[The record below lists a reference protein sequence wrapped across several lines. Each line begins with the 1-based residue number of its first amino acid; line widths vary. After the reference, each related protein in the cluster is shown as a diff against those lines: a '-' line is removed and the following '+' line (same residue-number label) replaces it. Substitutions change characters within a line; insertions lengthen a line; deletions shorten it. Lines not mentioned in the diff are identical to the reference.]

1 MSDPMKKTFS
11 IFFALIVYTCIG
23 NTAPKSPVHVSH
35 GMVVAAEPLAAR
47 VGQKI
52 LEQGGNAIDA
62 AVATGFALAV
72 TYPGAGNIGG
82 GGFMVIR
89 FADGRTAAIDYRE
102 QAPAAAARR
111 MYLDSAGNFLPEKST
126 YGHLAVGVP
135 GSVAGM
141 LEALKKFGTMNR
153 AAVMAPAIA
162 LAGNGFPLHSRL
174 ASSLKSMIP
183 SFSKFPGSVRSFT
196 HNGAA
201 MREGEM
207 WKQPDLA
214 GTLRLIARN
223 GEDGF
228 YRGRVADQ
236 LVAEMKRGGGLITH
250 SDLEHYRPVFRDVVR
265 GTYRGYDIL
274 SMSPPSSGGI
284 ALIQLLNILEPFD
297 LHAYG
302 WNSAKTVHVMTEA
315 MRRVYADRA
324 EFLGDPEFY
333 SVPLRELVSKQYA
346 DVRRSSIDTLRA
358 SPSASISHGNP
369 VGHESNETTHYSVAD
384 KYGNCV
390 SVTTTL
396 NGGYGSCVTVEG
408 AGFLL
413 NNEMDDFSAKPGTP
427 NMFGLI
433 GNEANAIAP
442 GKRMLSS
449 MTPTIIVKNNEP
461 FMVIG
466 SPGGSTIITTVLQV
480 ILNVVDF
487 GMNIQQA
494 VDAPRIHHQWLP
506 DILYYEKGALSEE
519 TIAKLRGMGHTLE
532 QRAGT
537 QGLAEGLLFDA
548 KKKTIDGAS
557 DSRGY
562 GEAAGW

>member
-1 MSDPMKKTFS
+1 MKK
-11 IFFALIVYTCIG
+11 IFFCLLLSFVSLGIG
-23 NTAPKSPVHVSH
+23 AAAPKSPVRVSH
-35 GMVVAAEPLAAR
+35 GMVVAADPLAAR
-47 VGQKI
+47 AGQKI

-102 QAPAAAARR
+102 KAPSAATRT
-111 MYLDSAGNFLPEKST
+111 MYLDSAGNFIPQKST
-126 YGHLAVGVP
+126 YGHLASGVP

-141 LEALKKFGTMNR
+141 LAALDTFGTMTR
-153 AAVMAPAIA
+153 AKVIAPAIA
-162 LAGNGFPLHSRL
+162 LAGSGFPLHRRL
-174 ASSLKSMIP
+174 ASSLKSMLP
-183 SFSKFPGSVRSFT
+183 EFMKFPGSVRSFLKK
-196 HNGAA
+196 GEPLA
-201 MREGEM
+201 EGDV

-214 GTLRLIARN
+214 RTLRLIAEK
-223 GEDGF
+223 GKDGF
-228 YRGRVADQ
+228 YRGSVANA

-250 SDLEHYRPVFRDVVR
+250 TDLESYRPVFRTAVH
-265 GTYRGYDIL
+265 GTYRGYDVI
-274 SMSPPSSGGI
+274 SMPPPSSGGI
-284 ALIQLLNILEPFD
+284 ALVQLLNMLEPYD

-302 WNSAKTVHVMTEA
+302 WNSAKTVHLMTEA

-324 EFLGDPEFY
+324 EFLGDPDFAK
-333 SVPLRELVSKQYA
+333 VPQRWLLSREYA
-346 DVRRSSIDTLRA
+346 AARRATIDTMRA
-358 SPSASISHGNP
+358 SRSDAISHGSP
-369 VGHESNETTHYSVAD
+369 VGHESEETTHYSVAD
-384 KYGNCV
+384 KFGNCV

-433 GNEANAIAP
+433 GNEANAIQP

-449 MTPTIIVKNNEP
+449 MAPTILVKDAEP

-480 ILNVVDF
+480 IVNVVDF
-487 GMNIQQA
+487 GMTMQEA
-494 VDAPRIHHQWLP
+494 VDAPRFHHQWLP
-506 DILYYEKGALSEE
+506 DKVYYEKGAFSAA
-519 TIAKLRGMGHTLE
+519 TIAQLRAMGHVLE

-537 QGLAEGLLFDA
+537 QGLAEGLLFNTA
-548 KKKTIDGAS
+548 KKTIDGAS
-557 DSRGY
+557 DARGY

>member
-1 MSDPMKKTFS
+1 MKKTFLFLLLS
-11 IFFALIVYTCIG
+11 FVLMSFAPA
-23 NTAPKSPVHVSH
+23 APNAPVRVSH
-35 GMVVAAEPLAAR
+35 GMVVAADPTAAR

-102 QAPAAAARR
+102 KAPAAAARS
-111 MYLDSAGNFLPEKST
+111 MYLDSAGNFIPKKST
-126 YGHLAVGVP
+126 YGHLASGVP

-141 LEALKKFGTMNR
+141 LAALEKFGTMRR

-162 LAGNGFPLHSRL
+162 LAAGGFPLHRSL
-174 ASSLKSMIP
+174 ASSLKHMMP
-183 SFSKFPGSVRSFT
+183 EFAKFPGSVRSFT
-196 HNGAA
+196 NNGTAFS
-201 MREGEM
+201 EGDV

-214 GTLRLIARN
+214 RTLGVIAKKGRN
-223 GEDGF
+223 GF
-228 YRGRVADQ
+228 YRGEVARL
-236 LVAEMKRGGGLITH
+236 LVAEMKRGAGLITH
-250 SDLEHYRPVFRDVVR
+250 SDLEHYQPVFRDAVR
-265 GTYRGYDIL
+265 GTYRGYDVI
-274 SMSPPSSGGI
+274 SMPPPSSGGI
-284 ALIQLLNILEPFD
+284 ALVQLLNMLEPYD
-297 LHAYG
+297 LHSFG
-302 WNSAKTVHVMTEA
+302 WNSAKTVHLMTES

-324 EFLGDPEFY
+324 EFLGDPDFY
-333 SVPLRELVSKQYA
+333 RVPQRGLLSKRYA
-346 DVRRSSIDTLRA
+346 DERRADIDSIHA
-358 SPSASISHGNP
+358 SQSAAISHGTP
-369 VGHESNETTHYSVAD
+369 AAHESEETTHYSVAD
-384 KYGNCV
+384 KFGNCV

-427 NMFGLI
+427 NAYGLI
-433 GNEANAIAP
+433 GNEANAIQP

-449 MTPTIIVKNNEP
+449 MAPTILVKDGEP

-480 ILNVVDF
+480 IVNVVDF
-487 GMNIQQA
+487 GMNIQEA

-506 DILYYEKGALSEE
+506 DKLYYEKGALTTG
-519 TIAKLRGMGHTLE
+519 TIDSLRGMGHILE
-532 QRAGT
+532 LRAGT
-537 QGLAEGLLFDA
+537 QGLAEGLLFDH